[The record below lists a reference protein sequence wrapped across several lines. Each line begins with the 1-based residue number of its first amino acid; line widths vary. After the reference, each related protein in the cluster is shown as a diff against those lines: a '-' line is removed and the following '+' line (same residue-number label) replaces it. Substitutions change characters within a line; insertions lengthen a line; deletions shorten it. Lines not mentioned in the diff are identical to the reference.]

1 MQSNILSKLFTIA
14 IIIVLAVSCRKDGQ
28 VFIPS
33 TPNSGLTP
41 YKLNIPL
48 GLPPVYIPDS
58 LKLTVEGVALGK
70 QLFFDPILSANGK
83 MACASCHIQQYAF
96 VDTGRYSVGI
106 DGIAGTRNSMPLF
119 NLVYAKNFFWDGGA
133 TSIENQVVGPIIN
146 PVEMHNTLKD
156 VITKLNANEDYKAK
170 FKLVYGKNVITTAM
184 LMKAIA
190 QYEKT
195 ILSGNSKYD
204 LYKVGKATL
213 NSHEANGLNLFLDE
227 KKGDCTHCH
236 TFGSTFTDFAFKD
249 NGLDSIPKDSGR
261 YRIPPFLVSNIGKFK
276 TPTLRN
282 IELTAPYMHDGRFKT
297 LTECVE
303 HYNSGFKNSPN
314 LDVNIANKVKGRMST
329 QEVADI
335 VAFLKTLTDVSIT
348 TNKNFAK

>member
-1 MQSNILSKLFTIA
+1 
-14 IIIVLAVSCRKDGQ
+14 
-28 VFIPS
+28 
-33 TPNSGLTP
+33 
-41 YKLNIPL
+41 
-48 GLPPVYIPDS
+48 
-58 LKLTVEGVALGK
+58 
-70 QLFFDPILSANGK
+70 
-83 MACASCHIQQYAF
+83 
-96 VDTGRYSVGI
+96 
-106 DGIAGTRNSMPLF
+106 
-119 NLVYAKNFFWDGGA
+119 LVYAKNFFWDGGA
-133 TSIENQVVGPIIN
+133 TSIENQVIGPIQN
-146 PVEMHNTLKD
+146 PVEMHSALKD
-156 VITKLNANEDYKAK
+156 VIAKLNANADYKSK
-170 FKLVYGKNVITTAM
+170 FKLVFGKNVITTAL
-184 LMKAIA
+184 LMKAVA
-190 QYEKT
+190 QFEKT
-195 ILSGNSKYD
+195 ILSGNSKFD

-213 NSHEANGLNLFLDE
+213 TTHEANGLNLFLDE
-227 KKGDCTHCH
+227 HKGDCTHCH

-276 TPTLRN
+276 TPSLRN

-314 LDVNIANKVKGRMST
+314 LDINIANKTKGRMTT

>member
-1 MQSNILSKLFTIA
+1 MLNKKHLLLIVFSLFFGIIFSCKKDENI
-14 IIIVLAVSCRKDGQ
+14 V
-28 VFIPS
+28 IPAN
-33 TPNSGLTP
+33 PNSGLTP
-41 YKLNIPL
+41 YKLQIPL
-48 GLPPVYIPDS
+48 GLPPISIPDS
-58 LKLTVEGVALGK
+58 LQLTVEGIALGK
-70 QLFFDPILSANGK
+70 QLFYDPILSANNS
-83 MACASCHIQQYAF
+83 MSCASCHIQQNAF
-96 VDTGRYSVGI
+96 VDTGKLSIGI
-106 DGIAGTRNSMPLF
+106 DGIAGTRNAMPLF

-133 TSIENQVVGPIIN
+133 TSIENQVIGPIIN
-146 PVEMHNTLKD
+146 PVEMHSVLKD
-156 VITKLNANEDYKAK
+156 VIAKLNAVEDYKVK
-170 FKLVYGKNVITTAM
+170 FKKVFGKNVITTAM

-190 QYEKT
+190 QFEKT

-213 NSHEANGLNLFLDE
+213 TSHEINGLNLFIDE

-236 TFGSTFTDFAFKD
+236 TLGSTFTDFAFKN

-314 LDVNIANKVKGRMST
+314 LDINIANKTKGRMTT

-335 VAFLKTLTDVSIT
+335 VAFLKTLTDMSLA